1 MDYHERIV
9 PGGSIWKENAAN
21 HMQRYRYA
29 CQFVSGMRV
38 LDAAC
43 GVGYGSQ
50 ILLRAGAREV
60 LGVDIAQDALEIARK
75 QFSSPGLQFMRDDC
89 ESLTTLQG
97 SFDVVVAFECVEH
110 FQRLSRFLDRVRDL
124 LRDSGV
130 LVCSTPNPRFSQ
142 PNGNGKPSNPFHV
155 REYALDEFRDLLQEY
170 FGDVS
175 IAGQGFTAAY
185 RRTLRLSELQGNP
198 FMRLGRIAQR
208 LLRGRGPANEPIF
221 LTEGDYVISEA
232 NPEDAFFFVAVCRHP
247 RRN

>member
-9 PGGSIWKENAAN
+9 PGGAIWKENAPN

-50 ILLRAGAREV
+50 MLLRAGATEV
-60 LGVDIAQDALEIARK
+60 VAVDIAEDALDIARK
-75 QFSSPGLQFMRDDC
+75 QFSSPGLQFIRDDC
-89 ESLTTLQG
+89 EALGTLQG
-97 SFDVVVAFECVEH
+97 LFDVVVAFECIEH
-110 FQRLSRFLDRVRDL
+110 FHQLSRFLGRARAL
-124 LRDSGV
+124 LRDPGV
-130 LVCSTPNPRFSQ
+130 LVCSTPNSRFSQ
-142 PNGNGKPSNPFHV
+142 SGANGRPSNPFHV
-155 REYALDEFRDLLQEY
+155 REYTLDEFRDLLQEH

-185 RRTLRLSELQGNP
+185 LNILRLRRWGSNP
-198 FMRLGRIAQR
+198 FIRLGRLAQR
-208 LLRGRGPANEPIF
+208 LLHGKEPPAEPIV
-221 LTEGDYVISEA
+221 LTEGDFVISEA
-232 NPEDAFFFVAVCRHP
+232 NPENALFFVAVCRHP